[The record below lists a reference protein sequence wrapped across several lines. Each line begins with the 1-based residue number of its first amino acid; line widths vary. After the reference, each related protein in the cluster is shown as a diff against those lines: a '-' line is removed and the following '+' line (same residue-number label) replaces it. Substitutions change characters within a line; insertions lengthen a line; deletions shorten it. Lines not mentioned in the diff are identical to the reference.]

1 MVEESP
7 VVKEK
12 FSPIGQ
18 RSTAV
23 LIKYPWSADPKS
35 TKSLINRFVGE
46 WELLELESLIKESI
60 CGIAT

>member
-1 MVEESP
+1 MGFWLVEESP

-35 TKSLINRFVGE
+35 TKSLINRFGWVGTAGAGK
-46 WELLELESLIKESI
+46 SY
-60 CGIAT
+60 